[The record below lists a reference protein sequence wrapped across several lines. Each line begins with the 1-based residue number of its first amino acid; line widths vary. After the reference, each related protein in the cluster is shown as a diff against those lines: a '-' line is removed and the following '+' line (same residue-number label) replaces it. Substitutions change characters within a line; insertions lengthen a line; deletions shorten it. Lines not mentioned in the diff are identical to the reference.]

1 MWYFLCPKVAF
12 GEDAL
17 SYINQI
23 QGKRA
28 YIVTDANIVRLGFL
42 EKVQGQLALAG
53 FESSAFTEVEP
64 EPCLETVQ
72 RCAESLRAY
81 QPDWVVGLGG
91 GSCMDAAKAAWI
103 LYERPD
109 VDLESIAPFEQYGLR
124 AKARLLTI
132 PTTAGS
138 GSEASNAAVIKCN
151 RDRRKIE
158 VGSLEL
164 IADVTIVDP
173 QFSLHMPLTLTID
186 VGFDVLSHAIE
197 VYHTIFANDF
207 TDALCLHAARLVF
220 TYLPRAVEHG
230 ADDPVARERMANAA
244 TIAGICV
251 ANSNIA
257 LAHALGHSAGGIF
270 DLTHGRVTAVFLPQA
285 IEFTNQVGAGRYLE
299 MARVLGLPAQDERS
313 AGESLAE
320 AVRALMRRIGL
331 PLSLHELGI
340 TKEAFDSELVA
351 LVERAEMDLGLV
363 TSRRIPERE
372 EIRRLFQYAFDGR
385 QIDF

>member
-1 MWYFLCPKVAF
+1 
-12 GEDAL
+12 
-17 SYINQI
+17 
-23 QGKRA
+23 
-28 YIVTDANIVRLGFL
+28 
-42 EKVQGQLALAG
+42 
-53 FESSAFTEVEP
+53 
-64 EPCLETVQ
+64 
-72 RCAESLRAY
+72 
-81 QPDWVVGLGG
+81 
-91 GSCMDAAKAAWI
+91 MDAAKAAWI

-138 GSEASNAAVIKCN
+138 GSEASQAALIMCT

-158 VGSLEL
+158 IGSLEL

-173 QFSLHMPLTLTID
+173 QFSLHMPPTLTVD
-186 VGFDVLSHAIE
+186 VGIDVLSHAIE

-207 TDALCLHAARLVF
+207 TDALCMQAARLVF

-230 ADDPVARERMANAA
+230 AADPEAREKMANAA

-257 LAHALGHSAGGIF
+257 LAHAMGHSAGAVF
-270 DLTHGRVTAVFLPQA
+270 ELTHGRVTAVFLPIA
-285 IEFTNQVGAGRYLE
+285 IEFTNQVGVGRYLE
-299 MARVLGLPAQDERS
+299 MAHVLGLPAQDEHS
-313 AGESLAE
+313 AGVSLAG
-320 AVRALMRRIGL
+320 AVRGLMGKIGL
-331 PLSLHELGI
+331 PLSLQEMGI
-340 TKEAFDSELVA
+340 TKEAFDTELEA

-363 TSRRIPERE
+363 TSRRIPERA
-372 EIRRLFQYAFDGR
+372 EIRRLFEYAFDGR